1 VTIDY
6 DENKAID
13 PIASFQDLL
22 SLGVD
27 SWLVEAIEQQGWTT
41 PTPIQ
46 AHLLPVWLN
55 SEQRMPDILAR
66 APTGSGKT
74 AAYVVPV
81 LHHLHRLLSAES
93 APKQTKTNKNAATKT
108 TSAANKNAANKNAAT
123 KSAVNNSLPRTEQTA
138 SSVRALILAPTREL
152 TQQISH
158 LATQLLQHAPR
169 EISVH
174 VLGKSISPE
183 QRPELLISTPQR
195 LLTLIEKRKLDISR
209 VQYLVLDEADQLLK
223 DDFMRQI
230 DTLLSHIAVNTR
242 HIALFSATVSP
253 GIQQLAD
260 TVLVQPFKIRIG
272 ADKLGAVETI
282 NQRLLFVGTE
292 EGKLMTLRQMIRDG
306 IQPPVLIFVNGKQRA
321 QSVFREL
328 IYDSVMSDTSNVNLK
343 VDLINGDRTQAQRDR
358 VVQQFR
364 EGHVWLLVTTDLL
377 ARGMDFFSE
386 QNESDPFFRSLKV
399 INFDVPN
406 DATTYIHR
414 VGRSGRNGQ
423 IGEAITFYT
432 LKDLPTLHKIINVIN
447 HTDNGS
453 KLEVPD
459 WLVHSAQ
466 YLKKNKNYKFKMFNN
481 RHGGS
486 KKGNK

>member
-55 SEQRMPDILAR
+55 SEQRVPDILAR

-93 APKQTKTNKNAATKT
+93 APKQTKTNKSAATKT
-108 TSAANKNAANKNAAT
+108 TSAANKN
-123 KSAVNNSLPRTEQTA
+123 SAPRTEQIA

-183 QRPELLISTPQR
+183 QRPGKSQE
-195 LLTLIEKRKLDISR
+195 
-209 VQYLVLDEADQLLK
+209 
-223 DDFMRQI
+223 
-230 DTLLSHIAVNTR
+230 
-242 HIALFSATVSP
+242 SA
-253 GIQQLAD
+253 
-260 TVLVQPFKIRIG
+260 
-272 ADKLGAVETI
+272 
-282 NQRLLFVGTE
+282 
-292 EGKLMTLRQMIRDG
+292 
-306 IQPPVLIFVNGKQRA
+306 PP
-321 QSVFREL
+321 
-328 IYDSVMSDTSNVNLK
+328 
-343 VDLINGDRTQAQRDR
+343 
-358 VVQQFR
+358 
-364 EGHVWLLVTTDLL
+364 
-377 ARGMDFFSE
+377 
-386 QNESDPFFRSLKV
+386 P
-399 INFDVPN
+399 
-406 DATTYIHR
+406 
-414 VGRSGRNGQ
+414 
-423 IGEAITFYT
+423 
-432 LKDLPTLHKIINVIN
+432 
-447 HTDNGS
+447 
-453 KLEVPD
+453 
-459 WLVHSAQ
+459 
-466 YLKKNKNYKFKMFNN
+466 
-481 RHGGS
+481 
-486 KKGNK
+486 

>member
-1 VTIDY
+1 MAAHDIFKKLGGGIHFNSRVNPHVQAKHKTDNNKKNNAAELDFFAEDSENKPEQIRSGSKKRKLEQTDEKGQNKRQKIHDDHSSDEDVDDAESSGHEKDDQIAIQNAPQVTIDY

-55 SEQRMPDILAR
+55 SEQRVPDILAR

-93 APKQTKTNKNAATKT
+93 APKQTKT
-108 TSAANKNAANKNAAT
+108 NKNAAT

-209 VQYLVLDEADQLLK
+209 YVQHGNQ
-223 DDFMRQI
+223 
-230 DTLLSHIAVNTR
+230 TR
-242 HIALFSATVSP
+242 A
-253 GIQQLAD
+253 
-260 TVLVQPFKIRIG
+260 
-272 ADKLGAVETI
+272 
-282 NQRLLFVGTE
+282 
-292 EGKLMTLRQMIRDG
+292 
-306 IQPPVLIFVNGKQRA
+306 
-321 QSVFREL
+321 
-328 IYDSVMSDTSNVNLK
+328 
-343 VDLINGDRTQAQRDR
+343 
-358 VVQQFR
+358 
-364 EGHVWLLVTTDLL
+364 
-377 ARGMDFFSE
+377 
-386 QNESDPFFRSLKV
+386 
-399 INFDVPN
+399 
-406 DATTYIHR
+406 
-414 VGRSGRNGQ
+414 
-423 IGEAITFYT
+423 
-432 LKDLPTLHKIINVIN
+432 
-447 HTDNGS
+447 
-453 KLEVPD
+453 D
-459 WLVHSAQ
+459 WLTLTTS
-466 YLKKNKNYKFKMFNN
+466 L
-481 RHGGS
+481 S
-486 KKGNK
+486 CDL

>member
-108 TSAANKNAANKNAAT
+108 TSAANKNAAT

-183 QRPELLISTPQR
+183 QRPGKSQESVPP
-195 LLTLIEKRKLDISR
+195 LTS
-209 VQYLVLDEADQLLK
+209 VA
-223 DDFMRQI
+223 
-230 DTLLSHIAVNTR
+230 
-242 HIALFSATVSP
+242 
-253 GIQQLAD
+253 
-260 TVLVQPFKIRIG
+260 PF
-272 ADKLGAVETI
+272 
-282 NQRLLFVGTE
+282 
-292 EGKLMTLRQMIRDG
+292 
-306 IQPPVLIFVNGKQRA
+306 
-321 QSVFREL
+321 
-328 IYDSVMSDTSNVNLK
+328 
-343 VDLINGDRTQAQRDR
+343 
-358 VVQQFR
+358 
-364 EGHVWLLVTTDLL
+364 
-377 ARGMDFFSE
+377 
-386 QNESDPFFRSLKV
+386 
-399 INFDVPN
+399 
-406 DATTYIHR
+406 
-414 VGRSGRNGQ
+414 
-423 IGEAITFYT
+423 
-432 LKDLPTLHKIINVIN
+432 
-447 HTDNGS
+447 
-453 KLEVPD
+453 
-459 WLVHSAQ
+459 
-466 YLKKNKNYKFKMFNN
+466 
-481 RHGGS
+481 
-486 KKGNK
+486 